1 MVAPMIKKAGVLISL
16 LMVVSVVACT
26 RAPSGTSP
34 NSQITSQ
41 YPNTTKSTA
50 STQTTRATGSPNSRP
65 AATTPVTGAAPAV
78 VKGDGV
84 VAVVNYANLYFG
96 TGGKIEKIY
105 VKEGDLVVKGD
116 SLAKLDTTNLTVSS
130 AQAKVSLDTAQIA
143 QKQANL
149 SLQTAQMTLDKNKA
163 MSDENDRISNI
174 KTQIKAVQSIMPN
187 FTPEYCA
194 QLLKMYQQDLDNENK
209 NLSALLGQTDDA
221 AANAYISGLYS
232 ALAIQDVRTLFLQ
245 VKSAQKVVDSA
256 QGTIDQAQSNYDLIQ
271 KQFDDATIKAPF
283 NGIIA
288 TLNYSDSDM
297 VPAPSPTQ
305 PPVMY
310 LVDPGSLAVNINV
323 NELDVPKIKIGQ
335 PASVSVLAFPGTKL
349 DGKITAISSLSAI
362 QGRMVN
368 YNATVG
374 LSVPSSIVVRAGMD
388 ASVQITVADSN
399 TQQTTPSQ
407 SPGKSTQSVQTT
419 KSPVPDSGG
428 TGTANT
434 TPAVGAGSALV
445 PVKSVG
451 SITDLTYT
459 NLYFGTGGKIE
470 MLNVKPGDKV
480 VKGVVM
486 AKLDT
491 SSLDTA
497 LTQAKVTIDQA
508 QLAKAQAVTALQ
520 AAQTTLDK
528 TQLLVDSKTNI
539 FDTQW
544 QARVQQIM
552 AVDPA
557 ETGMTYRIQTINSL
571 TAQANSKIKAF
582 TTLLAQPE
590 FAGVVTYDLLNA
602 KYDTLIV
609 EDINI
614 KTLQV
619 QIAQKN
625 IDKAQD
631 VIDQA
636 QINLN
641 LAQKQLNEAI
651 IKAPFDGLVANVN
664 YSNGDTLASPSP
676 SQRPVIYLV
685 DPGAKAVIV
694 TVNELDMTSMKLG
707 QQATINIDA
716 FPGVNLKGEVTAI
729 SAVPTVRGGIVD
741 YDITITI
748 TIPPNVEIRSGMNAS
763 AQIKTN

>member
-1 MVAPMIKKAGVLISL
+1 MV
-16 LMVVSVVACT
+16 
-26 RAPSGTSP
+26 
-34 NSQITSQ
+34 Q
-41 YPNTTKSTA
+41 
-50 STQTTRATGSPNSRP
+50 
-65 AATTPVTGAAPAV
+65 
-78 VKGDGV
+78 
-84 VAVVNYANLYFG
+84 F
-96 TGGKIEKIY
+96 
-105 VKEGDLVVKGD
+105 D
-116 SLAKLDTTNLTVSS
+116 SCG
-130 AQAKVSLDTAQIA
+130 Q
-143 QKQANL
+143 
-149 SLQTAQMTLDKNKA
+149 QTAQ
-163 MSDENDRISNI
+163 
-174 KTQIKAVQSIMPN
+174 
-187 FTPEYCA
+187 
-194 QLLKMYQQDLDNENK
+194 
-209 NLSALLGQTDDA
+209 
-221 AANAYISGLYS
+221 
-232 ALAIQDVRTLFLQ
+232 
-245 VKSAQKVVDSA
+245 
-256 QGTIDQAQSNYDLIQ
+256 
-271 KQFDDATIKAPF
+271 
-283 NGIIA
+283 
-288 TLNYSDSDM
+288 
-297 VPAPSPTQ
+297 
-305 PPVMY
+305 
-310 LVDPGSLAVNINV
+310 
-323 NELDVPKIKIGQ
+323 
-335 PASVSVLAFPGTKL
+335 
-349 DGKITAISSLSAI
+349 
-362 QGRMVN
+362 
-368 YNATVG
+368 
-374 LSVPSSIVVRAGMD
+374 
-388 ASVQITVADSN
+388 
-399 TQQTTPSQ
+399 
-407 SPGKSTQSVQTT
+407 
-419 KSPVPDSGG
+419 
-428 TGTANT
+428 
-434 TPAVGAGSALV
+434 
-445 PVKSVG
+445 
-451 SITDLTYT
+451 
-459 NLYFGTGGKIE
+459 
-470 MLNVKPGDKV
+470 
-480 VKGVVM
+480 
-486 AKLDT
+486 
-491 SSLDTA
+491 
-497 LTQAKVTIDQA
+497 
-508 QLAKAQAVTALQ
+508 AQAVTALQ